1 MNCTWTIIITKENSI
16 TYDEVTDE
24 IAISS
29 AIVQVL
35 PLRYNLR
42 QGTKERKATRMQ
54 KFQIR
59 WRSVIRSSVRLQGDF
74 RALQWAS
81 WRSVRYRDWNSL
93 NSWVPERI
101 EEVACNRIS
110 NSSDPRAGGWTLRL
124 SLKIAASLQPT
135 GSSCRGRNKVR
146 WQHARIL
153 LAKKSLEA
161 HYRPRHQIGEPQN
174 TPCKKA
180 KTQTLLSEC
189 VQRTRKTWKEVSSLE
204 LAALQQ

>member
-1 MNCTWTIIITKENSI
+1 MIIIRKVKSI
-16 TYDEVTDE
+16 AYDEVTHE
-24 IAISS
+24 IAISL

-35 PLRYNLR
+35 SLRYNLR
-42 QGTKERKATRMQ
+42 QGTIERKSTRMQ

-81 WRSVRYRDWNSL
+81 WRSVKYRDCNSL
-93 NSWVPERI
+93 NSWTPERI
-101 EEVACNRIS
+101 EEVACNWIRTPRIRG
-110 NSSDPRAGGWTLRL
+110 RAGERCV
-124 SLKIAASLQPT
+124 SLWKKAASLHPT
-135 GSSCRGRNKVR
+135 GSFCHGRNKVI

-153 LAKKSLEA
+153 LAKRSLEA
-161 HYRPRHQIGEPQN
+161 RYRPRHQIGEPEN